1 MRLRRRSPVLR
12 RPRRT
17 PAWVRAAGW
26 LCLLLGAL
34 LVVTWRQTRG
44 LQLEEGLRTLET
56 QREIL
61 EADRMSHL
69 RQIRELQSRA
79 RVVRVARERLG
90 MRLAVGDEIVFLPA
104 TAATPSVPASETVIA
119 GVER

>member
-1 MRLRRRSPVLR
+1 MKFRRQRPLPR
-12 RPRRT
+12 RPRRS
-17 PAWVRAAGW
+17 PAWLRAAGW

-44 LQLEEGLRTLET
+44 LELEEGLRTLDT
-56 QREIL
+56 QRELL
-61 EADRMSHL
+61 EAERMNRL

-79 RVVRVARERLG
+79 RVVQVARDRLG

-104 TAATPSVPASETVIA
+104 TAVTPTAPGAETVVA